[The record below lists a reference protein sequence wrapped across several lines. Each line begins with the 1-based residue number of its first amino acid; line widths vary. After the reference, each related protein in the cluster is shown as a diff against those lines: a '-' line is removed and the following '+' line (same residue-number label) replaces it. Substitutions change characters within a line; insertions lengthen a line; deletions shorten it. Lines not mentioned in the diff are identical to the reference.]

1 MPTLTQKLLD
11 REEVLETILIPGK
24 PGLSLKR
31 SFPGSPSL
39 PENSETKLTMI
50 KHGTGVTINT
60 DRESYREAYS
70 THVMSGIID
79 VPGSDFNSVDL
90 DYGTTDGTVPEFR
103 PPNQA
108 DAKTH
113 PKVVGDNTIAESG
126 LGPNVATLDI
136 DQPDNPGAGK
146 PMVEVSKVGGPAFVG
161 EASAVPFDTSVSIS
175 STGLYGGPTP
185 TGPGDLGESGAA

>member
-11 REEVLETILIPGK
+11 REAVLETIPSPGE

-50 KHGTGVTINT
+50 KHGSGVTINT

-70 THVMSGIID
+70 THVMSGIIN
-79 VPGSDFNSVDL
+79 VPGSDFNLVDL
-90 DYGTTDGTVPEFR
+90 DYGTTDGTVPEFQ

-108 DAKTH
+108 DAQAAAD
-113 PKVVGDNTIAESG
+113 DNTIASSG

-146 PMVEVSKVGGPAFVG
+146 PVVEVSKVGGPAFVG

-185 TGPGDLGESGAA
+185 TGPGDLGKSGAS